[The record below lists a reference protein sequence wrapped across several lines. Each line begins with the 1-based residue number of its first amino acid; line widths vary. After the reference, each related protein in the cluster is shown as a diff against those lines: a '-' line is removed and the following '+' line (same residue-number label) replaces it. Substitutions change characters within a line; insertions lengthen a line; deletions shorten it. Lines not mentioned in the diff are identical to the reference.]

1 MIGAFDIEMPLGLK
15 LTGAML
21 VQMNGER
28 WVTIPS
34 TVDFVSSAARERFKA
49 AVLPIAEAALR

>member
-1 MIGAFDIEMPLGLK
+1 MIGTFEIEMPWGLK

-21 VQMNGER
+21 VEIGGKR
-28 WVTIPS
+28 WVTLP
-34 TVDFVSSAARERFKA
+34 VVEFVSSAARERFKA